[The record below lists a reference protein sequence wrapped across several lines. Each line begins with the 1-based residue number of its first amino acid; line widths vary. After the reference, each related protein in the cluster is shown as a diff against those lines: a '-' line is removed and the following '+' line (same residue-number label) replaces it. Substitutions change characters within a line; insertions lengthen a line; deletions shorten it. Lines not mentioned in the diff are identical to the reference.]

1 MVGKVREVLFV
12 LLFCDQALRDV
23 AFHDAL
29 VDDLVS
35 QSCHRAECKFAL
47 PTVNWRSVQRLRPIA
62 TLLKVDTPSVTPDP
76 EMVLRGVPPSADQLH
91 ELEILIRAHHPLLLV
106 DTVEEERLH
115 VLLEHAAEH
124 TGLPLFSWNQVDG
137 LRRELPDPGQTPE
150 SGPPQKALAFIER
163 SNLEAIFHLRGLGP
177 YLHEP
182 VVIAQLKSIHNK
194 YFGHRGALV
203 VSGNGLDLPPAVEH
217 LFTPMHLRAPSPE
230 AYHAFVQAVL
240 RDLANRLHVQVK
252 LSSVDVSKLL
262 AALHGLTFFEVQ
274 KIITQAVVED
284 GVLGREDLAGVLRA
298 KRQIIERSGVLEY
311 FPHDHAMGD
320 IAGLRRPQGLAPQAA
335 GRVRGSRA
343 EPRST
348 ACRRPKGLML
358 IGVQGCGKSLCAKAV
373 ATAWHRPLLRLDPG
387 ALYDRYIGESEQR
400 LRAALR
406 QAERMAPIV
415 LWVDEIEKGFASAAS
430 RSADGGLS
438 QRMFGTL
445 LTWMQEHDAPVFLVA
460 TANDIEAL
468 PPELLRKGRFDEIFF
483 VDLPGKA
490 ARRQI
495 LTIHLR
501 SRKQDPRSFDLD
513 VLVNASDGYSGAEIE
528 QAVRL
533 RALHGVSPSEEELTT
548 ASRSLDE
555 IELTRPL
562 SVTMAE
568 RIDALYA
575 TGPRIAR
582 CSPGSSRSASALRG
596 RCSTLPGLTWRALSM
611 NHRHLL
617 RCLVLTTVLTG
628 CSAESEND
636 QPRTLAVQTQLGP
649 VEGVE
654 DDGVF
659 SYRGIPYAAPPVG
672 DLRWQPPVAPEPWTE
687 PLLATDKPAICP
699 QTTFAGLPV
708 PASTRA
714 RIAST
719 STSTRQRWGRTCLSW
734 SGSTEVASRLAR
746 AFKPTGEPPATA
758 SLGRPEPSSSA

>member
-1 MVGKVREVLFV
+1 
-12 LLFCDQALRDV
+12 
-23 AFHDAL
+23 
-29 VDDLVS
+29 
-35 QSCHRAECKFAL
+35 
-47 PTVNWRSVQRLRPIA
+47 
-62 TLLKVDTPSVTPDP
+62 LLKVDTPSVTPDP

-320 IAGLRRPQGLAPQAA
+320 IAGLRHLKDWLRKRQAA
-335 GRVRGSRA
+335 FEDPRRA
-343 EPRST
+343 KEYGLSP
-348 ACRRPKGLML
+348 PKGLLL

-373 ATAWHRPLLRLDPG
+373 AAEWNLPLIRLDPSN
-387 ALYDRYIGESEQR
+387 LYNRYVGETEKNLRRAIKLAEQ
-400 LRAALR
+400 
-406 QAERMAPIV
+406 MAPVV
-415 LWVDEIEKGFASAAS
+415 LWIDEIEKS
-430 RSADGGLS
+430 LS
-438 QRMFGTL
+438 QDDAEGGPAQRIFGTFL
-445 LTWMQEHDAPVFLVA
+445 AWLQDKKESVFVIA
-460 TANDIEAL
+460 TANDISKL
-468 PPELLRKGRFDEIFF
+468 PPELMRKGRFDEIFF
-483 VDLPGKA
+483 VDLPKED
-490 ARRQI
+490 ARKRI
-495 LTIHLR
+495 FEIHLDR
-501 SRKQDPRSFDLD
+501 RNRDPAKFDLPR
-513 VLVNASDGYSGAEIE
+513 LVEQTKGFSGAEIE
-528 QAVRL
+528 QAVVS
-533 RALHGVSPSEEELTT
+533 ALYTAFSREEELTT
-548 ASRSLDE
+548 ASLLEE
-555 IELTRPL
+555 IELTKPL

-568 RIDALYA
+568 RIDALRDWA
-575 TGPRIAR
+575 KD
-582 CSPGSSRSASALRG
+582 
-596 RCSTLPGLTWRALSM
+596 RA
-611 NHRHLL
+611 
-617 RCLVLTTVLTG
+617 V
-628 CSAESEND
+628 
-636 QPRTLAVQTQLGP
+636 
-649 VEGVE
+649 
-654 DDGVF
+654 
-659 SYRGIPYAAPPVG
+659 
-672 DLRWQPPVAPEPWTE
+672 
-687 PLLATDKPAICP
+687 
-699 QTTFAGLPV
+699 FAG
-708 PASTRA
+708 
-714 RIAST
+714 
-719 STSTRQRWGRTCLSW
+719 
-734 SGSTEVASRLAR
+734 
-746 AFKPTGEPPATA
+746 
-758 SLGRPEPSSSA
+758 